1 MGRCRVALVVALLLA
16 GLASLAAACADGG
29 APNEDAATPPT
40 APAPSTLDER
50 SSSLLGAL
58 ARAAGD
64 AYGRTAVTSPQPRD
78 RFLRQIVE
86 RSGVLDEARTAGLP
100 LDLLVDSYVAT
111 AGASGGGSIELLD
124 TRDGNVAVEL
134 AALLA
139 SGGTPSHRCVAAAV
153 PIAGE
158 SGWLLTCA
166 AIEPPATPLFVAV
179 VAAGEVVLVAQEA
192 APRVDQVA
200 TAVLRELQAI
210 EGVNAGER

>member
-1 MGRCRVALVVALLLA
+1 MVALLAA
-16 GLASLAAACADGG
+16 GLAFPAAACADDGS
-29 APNEDAATPPT
+29 PDERAAESAAASPT
-40 APAPSTLDER
+40 VAAPAALAER

-78 RFLRQIVE
+78 RFLRQVVE
-86 RSGVLDEARTAGLP
+86 RSGVLDEARAAGLP

-111 AGASGGGSIELLD
+111 AGAGGGGSIELLD
-124 TRDGNVAVEL
+124 TRDENVAAEL

-139 SGGTPSHRCVAAAV
+139 SGGTPSRRSVAAAA

-158 SGWLLTCA
+158 RGWLLTCA
-166 AIEPPATPLFVAV
+166 AVEPPATPLFVAV
-179 VAAGEVVLVAQEA
+179 VATRGVVLVAQEA

-200 TAVLRELQAI
+200 ALVVRELQAV
-210 EGVNAGER
+210 EGPNAGER